1 MEDEKI
7 LEVVF
12 DNENDWTDEQI
23 GAFVRIALTEDK
35 TEEDI
40 KKELGIRRAD

>member
-7 LEVVF
+7 LDVIMDYIDE
-12 DNENDWTDEQI
+12 WTDETI

-40 KKELGIRRAD
+40 KKELGIRRGE

>member
-7 LEVVF
+7 LEVVY
-12 DNENDWTDEQI
+12 DHENEWTDEQI

-35 TEEDI
+35 TEEEI
-40 KKELGIRRAD
+40 KKELGIRKAE